1 MNRRR
6 KNLLILAFVM
16 ILVGVSIYYIYPPQT
31 KTRLGLD
38 LRGGTRVIL
47 TATDETGEGVS
58 EEKMEKAML
67 IIQDRVDKLGVS
79 EPEINRVIGTGSIVV
94 QLPAVTD
101 PQKAIDIIGK
111 TAQLEFR
118 ILEGFDEEDKPIFGP
133 VLMRGDMLQDANA
146 GYDSNGKIIVS
157 MTFTPEGADRFYEIT
172 SQNVGQRLAIVLD
185 GEMKSAPVI
194 KTAIRGNAVI
204 ENIDSLEEAKNI
216 ALVLKTGAL
225 PVNFVV
231 EEVRVIGS
239 TLGPDSL
246 QQGIR
251 AGIIGVILVILF
263 MVAYYAGLGGVV
275 ILGLAIYVVLFWG
288 VLVGL
293 RAALTL
299 PGMAGI
305 ILTIGMAVDANI
317 IIYERI
323 KEEIRKGKT
332 IRTSVAE
339 GFKHGLRTILDANV
353 TTLITAAVLFY
364 FGTGPIRG
372 FATTLG
378 LGVLISMFTALVFTR
393 SLLELLVDFKVFL
406 RPGLFGVRK
415 QVT

>member
-6 KNLLILAFVM
+6 KNLLILAFVV
-16 ILVGVSIYYIYPPQT
+16 ILVGVSLYHILTIS
-31 KTRLGLD
+31 TRLGLD

-47 TATDETGEGVS
+47 TAADETGEGVS

-67 IIQDRVDKLGVS
+67 IIQERVDQLGVS

-94 QLPAVTD
+94 ALPDVAD

-118 ILEGFDEEDKPIFGP
+118 ILEEFDEEDKPVFGS
-133 VLMRGDMLQDANA
+133 VLMRGDMLRDASA
-146 GYDSNGKIIVS
+146 GYDPDGKIIVS

-172 SQNVGQRLAIVLD
+172 SQNVGRRLAIVLD

-194 KTAIRGNAVI
+194 KTAIRGEAVI

-225 PVNFVV
+225 PVNLEV
-231 EEVRVIGS
+231 EEVRVIS
-239 TLGPDSL
+239 ATLGLDSL

-251 AGIIGVILVILF
+251 AGIIGIILVILF
-263 MVAYYAGLGGVV
+263 MLVYYAGLGGVV
-275 ILGLAIYVVLFWG
+275 FAALVIYGVLFWG

-299 PGMAGI
+299 PGIAGM

-332 IRTSVAE
+332 IRTSIAE
-339 GFKHGLRTILDANV
+339 GFKHGLRAILDANV

-372 FATTLG
+372 FATTLS

-393 SLLELLVDFKVFL
+393 SLLELLVDFKAFL
-406 RPGLFGVRK
+406 RPGFFGVRK
-415 QVT
+415 QVS

>member
-6 KNLLILAFVM
+6 KNLLILAFVV
-16 ILVGVSIYYIYPPQT
+16 ILVGVSLYHILTIS
-31 KTRLGLD
+31 TRLGLD

-47 TATDETGEGVS
+47 TAADETGEGVS

-67 IIQDRVDKLGVS
+67 IIQERVDQLGVS

-94 QLPAVTD
+94 ALPDVAD

-118 ILEGFDEEDKPIFGP
+118 ILEEFDEEDKPVFGS
-133 VLMRGDMLQDANA
+133 VLMRGDMLRDASA
-146 GYDSNGKIIVS
+146 GYDPDGKIIVS

-172 SQNVGQRLAIVLD
+172 SQNVDRRLAIVLD

-194 KTAIRGNAVI
+194 KTAIRGDAVI
-204 ENIDSLEEAKNI
+204 ENIGSLEEAKNI

-225 PVNFVV
+225 PVNLEV
-231 EEVRVIGS
+231 EEVRVIS
-239 TLGPDSL
+239 ATLGLDSL

-251 AGIIGVILVILF
+251 AGIIGIILVILF
-263 MVAYYAGLGGVV
+263 MLVYYAGLGGVV
-275 ILGLAIYVVLFWG
+275 FAALVIYGVLFWG

-299 PGMAGI
+299 PGIAGM

-332 IRTSVAE
+332 IRTSIAE
-339 GFKHGLRTILDANV
+339 GFKHGLRAILDANV
-353 TTLITAAVLFY
+353 TTLTTAAVLFY

-372 FATTLG
+372 FATTLS

-393 SLLELLVDFKVFL
+393 SLLELLVDFKAFL
-406 RPGLFGVRK
+406 RPGFFGVRK

>member
-6 KNLLILAFVM
+6 KNLLILALVV
-16 ILVGVSIYYIYPPQT
+16 ILVGVSLYYIYPPQT
-31 KTRLGLD
+31 STRLGLD
-38 LRGGTRVIL
+38 LRGGARVIL

-67 IIQDRVDKLGVS
+67 IIQDRVDKLGVA

-94 QLPAVTD
+94 ALPDVAD
-101 PQKAIDIIGK
+101 PHKAIDIIGK

-118 ILEGFDEEDKPIFGP
+118 ILERFDEEDKPIFGP
-133 VLMRGDMLQDANA
+133 VLMRGDMLRDASA
-146 GYDSNGKIIVS
+146 GYDPHGKIIVS

-172 SQNVGQRLAIVLD
+172 SQNVGRRLAIVLD

-194 KTAIRGNAVI
+194 KTAITGDAVI

-225 PVNFVV
+225 PVNFEV
-231 EEVRVIGS
+231 EEVRVIGP
-239 TLGPDSL
+239 TLGLDSL

-251 AGIIGVILVILF
+251 AGIIGIILAGLF
-263 MVAYYAGLGGVV
+263 MMAYYAGLGGVV
-275 ILGLAIYVVLFWG
+275 ILALAIYAILFWG

-293 RAALTL
+293 RATLTL
-299 PGMAGI
+299 PGIAGM

-339 GFKHGLRTILDANV
+339 GFKHGLRAILDANV
-353 TTLITAAVLFY
+353 ATLITAAVLFY

-372 FATTLG
+372 FATTLS

-393 SLLELLVDFKVFL
+393 SLLELLVDFKAFL
-406 RPGLFGVRK
+406 RPGFFGVRK

>member
-31 KTRLGLD
+31 STRLGLD

>member
-6 KNLLILAFVM
+6 KNLLILAFVV
-16 ILVGVSIYYIYPPQT
+16 ILVGVSLYHILTIS
-31 KTRLGLD
+31 TRLGLD

-47 TATDETGEGVS
+47 TAADETGEGVS

-67 IIQDRVDKLGVS
+67 IIQDRVDQLGVS

-94 QLPAVTD
+94 ALPDVAD

-118 ILEGFDEEDKPIFGP
+118 ILEEFDEEDKPVFGS
-133 VLMRGDMLQDANA
+133 VLMRGDMLRDASA
-146 GYDSNGKIIVS
+146 GYDPDGKIIVS

-172 SQNVGQRLAIVLD
+172 SQNVGRRLAIVLD

-194 KTAIRGNAVI
+194 KTAIRGEAVI

-225 PVNFVV
+225 PVNLEV
-231 EEVRVIGS
+231 EEVRVIS
-239 TLGPDSL
+239 ATLGLDSL

-251 AGIIGVILVILF
+251 AGIIGIILVILF
-263 MVAYYAGLGGVV
+263 MLVYYAGLGGVV
-275 ILGLAIYVVLFWG
+275 FAALVIYGVLFWG

-299 PGMAGI
+299 PGIAGM

-332 IRTSVAE
+332 IRTSIAE
-339 GFKHGLRTILDANV
+339 GFKYGLRAILDANV

-372 FATTLG
+372 FATTLS

-393 SLLELLVDFKVFL
+393 SLLELLVDFKAFL
-406 RPGLFGVRK
+406 RPGFFGVRK
-415 QVT
+415 QVS

>member
-6 KNLLILAFVM
+6 KNLLILAFVV
-16 ILVGVSIYYIYPPQT
+16 ILVGVSLYHILTIS
-31 KTRLGLD
+31 TRLGLD

-47 TATDETGEGVS
+47 TAADETGEGVS

-67 IIQDRVDKLGVS
+67 IIQERVDQLGVS

-94 QLPAVTD
+94 ALPDVAD

-118 ILEGFDEEDKPIFGP
+118 ILEEFDEEDKPVFGS
-133 VLMRGDMLQDANA
+133 VLMRGDMLRDASA
-146 GYDSNGKIIVS
+146 GYDPDGKIIVS

-172 SQNVGQRLAIVLD
+172 SQNVDRRLAIVLD

-194 KTAIRGNAVI
+194 KTAIRGDAVI

-225 PVNFVV
+225 PVNLEV
-231 EEVRVIGS
+231 EEVRVIS
-239 TLGPDSL
+239 ATLGLDSL

-251 AGIIGVILVILF
+251 AGIIGIILVILF
-263 MVAYYAGLGGVV
+263 MLVYYAGLGGVV
-275 ILGLAIYVVLFWG
+275 FAALVIYGVLFWG

-299 PGMAGI
+299 PGIAGM

-332 IRTSVAE
+332 IRTSIAE
-339 GFKHGLRTILDANV
+339 GFKHGLRAILDANV
-353 TTLITAAVLFY
+353 TTLTTAAVLFY

-372 FATTLG
+372 FATTLS

-393 SLLELLVDFKVFL
+393 SLLELLVDFKAFL
-406 RPGLFGVRK
+406 RPGFFGVRK

>member
-1 MNRRR
+1 
-6 KNLLILAFVM
+6 LYHILT
-16 ILVGVSIYYIYPPQT
+16 IS
-31 KTRLGLD
+31 TRLGLD

-47 TATDETGEGVS
+47 TAADETGEGVS

-67 IIQDRVDKLGVS
+67 IIQDRVDQLGVS

-94 QLPAVTD
+94 ALPDVAD

-118 ILEGFDEEDKPIFGP
+118 ILEEFDEEDKPVFGS
-133 VLMRGDMLQDANA
+133 VLMRGDMLRDASA
-146 GYDSNGKIIVS
+146 GYDPDGKIIVS

-172 SQNVGQRLAIVLD
+172 SQNVGRRLAIVLD

-194 KTAIRGNAVI
+194 KTAIRGEAVI

-225 PVNFVV
+225 PVNLEV
-231 EEVRVIGS
+231 EEVRVIS
-239 TLGPDSL
+239 ATLGLDSL

-251 AGIIGVILVILF
+251 AGIIGIILVILF
-263 MVAYYAGLGGVV
+263 MLVYYAGLGGVV
-275 ILGLAIYVVLFWG
+275 FAALVIYGVLFWG

-299 PGMAGI
+299 PGIAGM

-332 IRTSVAE
+332 IRTSIAE
-339 GFKHGLRTILDANV
+339 GFKYGLRAILDA
-353 TTLITAAVLFY
+353 
-364 FGTGPIRG
+364 
-372 FATTLG
+372 
-378 LGVLISMFTALVFTR
+378 
-393 SLLELLVDFKVFL
+393 
-406 RPGLFGVRK
+406 
-415 QVT
+415 

>member
-6 KNLLILAFVM
+6 KNLLILAFVV
-16 ILVGVSIYYIYPPQT
+16 ILVGVSLYYIYPPQIS
-31 KTRLGLD
+31 TRLGLD

-47 TATDETGEGVS
+47 TATDEMGEGVS

-133 VLMRGDMLQDANA
+133 VLMRGDMLQDASA
-146 GYDSNGKIIVS
+146 GYDPNGKIIVS

-172 SQNVGQRLAIVLD
+172 SQNVDRRLAIVLD

-225 PVNFVV
+225 PVDFEV

-251 AGIIGVILVILF
+251 AGIIGIILVILF

-275 ILGLAIYVVLFWG
+275 ILALAIYVILFWG

-299 PGMAGI
+299 PGIAGI

-353 TTLITAAVLFY
+353 LTLITAAILFY

-372 FATTLG
+372 FATTLS

-393 SLLELLVDFKVFL
+393 SLLELLVDFKAFL
-406 RPGLFGVRK
+406 RPGFFGVRK
-415 QVT
+415 QVS